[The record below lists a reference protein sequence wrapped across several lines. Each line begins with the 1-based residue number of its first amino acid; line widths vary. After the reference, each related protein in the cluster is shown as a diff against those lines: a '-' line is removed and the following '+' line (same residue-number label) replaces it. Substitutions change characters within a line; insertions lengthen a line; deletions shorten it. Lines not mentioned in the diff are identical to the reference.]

1 MIPNHLKPG
10 DRIGIVA
17 PSAPVTAEVEE
28 KFNSGIA
35 YLHGLG
41 FEVSLGRYVYST
53 SWGQGASP
61 QEKAADINEMFADS
75 SIQAILCAQG
85 GENAN
90 ACLPYLDYSLIQ
102 KTPKIFVGI
111 SDITVLLNALHQKT
125 GLITFHGNDVIW
137 GFGRKPKSYDREEW
151 ISRLSEGK
159 IGLVRAFG
167 ERVTIRRGSATGK
180 LMGGN
185 LHCLLKL
192 AGTPYFPRLEGTILF
207 LEALSISLESCEAY
221 FQQLDQM
228 GVLKSLQGVVIGYIH
243 GLQKDGGARSGMED
257 VLARVSETYA
267 FPILKVN
274 DFGHNC
280 ANTVIPVG
288 GRVHLDADAQTIEI
302 LSACV
307 Q

>member
-28 KFNSGIA
+28 KFNNGIA
-35 YLHGLG
+35 CLHGMG
-41 FEVSLGRYVYST
+41 FEVSLGRHVHST
-53 SWGQGASP
+53 TWQHGAAP
-61 QEKAADINEMFADS
+61 QEKAADINDMFADPT
-75 SIQAILCAQG
+75 IQAILCAQG
-85 GENAN
+85 GETAN
-90 ACLPYLDYSLIQ
+90 ACLPHLDFNLIR
-102 KTPKIFVGI
+102 KNPKIFVGI
-111 SDITVLLNALHQKT
+111 SDITVLLNGIHQKT
-125 GLITFHGNDVIW
+125 GLITFHGSDVIW
-137 GFGRKPKSYDREEW
+137 GFGRQPQSYDREEW
-151 ISRLSEGK
+151 TARLCDGK
-159 IGLVRAFG
+159 IGPVPANG
-167 ERVTIRRGSATGK
+167 ERVTIRSGSASGK

-192 AGTPYFPRLEGTILF
+192 AGTPYFPRLEGAILF
-207 LEALSISLESCEAY
+207 LEALNISLDSCEAY

-228 GVLKSLQGVVIGYIH
+228 GVLKSLHGVVIGYIY
-243 GLQKDGGARSGMED
+243 GLQKDGGARSGMEE
-257 VLARVSETYA
+257 VLARVSEPYP

-280 ANTVIPVG
+280 ANTVLPVG
-288 GRVHLDADAQTIEI
+288 GRVFLDADAQRIEI